1 MVSTASKQSQLA
13 AEAPSEAP
21 EWLASLRARLAPA
34 ELARLNDACALS
46 EAAHAGQTRAS
57 GEPYVRHVLA
67 VASILAELHLDTDTL
82 IAAVL
87 HDTVEDTDVTL
98 DDLRDRFGDD
108 VARLVDGVTKMAL
121 ISSLREDGR
130 DSREH
135 LQAENLRKMLLA
147 MAEDVR
153 VVLIK
158 LADRLHNMRTL
169 QALPPAKQQR
179 IARETMDI
187 FAPLAN
193 RLGIWQIKWE
203 LEDLAF
209 RYLNPDAYR
218 AIARQLAERR
228 VERDAYIARFVE
240 HLQQELDTV
249 GIHAEVRGRAKH
261 IYGIW
266 KKMQRK
272 RQAFHQIYD
281 VRAVRIYVDTIPEC
295 YAALGVVHTQWQYLP
310 GEFDDYIATPKE
322 NHYRSIH
329 TAVVGPEGK
338 VVEVQIRTWEMHRES
353 EYGVAAHWR
362 YKEGAQSD
370 SDFDEKIAWLRQL
383 LEWKDEVSGAGEFV
397 DQFKSAVFAD
407 RVYVFTP
414 QGRIID
420 LPAGATPIDFA
431 YRIHTEVGHRCR
443 GAKVNGR
450 MVPLTHK
457 LATGDRVEILTV
469 KKGGPSRDWL
479 NPALGYLATSRARHQ
494 VQHWF
499 RRQNQEQNVA
509 AGRAI
514 VERELRRVGLGD
526 VAYEKLARELGRNG
540 VDDLLAQVGIG
551 EIRPARIVNA
561 AQRLLAPPPPATDEA
576 TAPVLREPREPRH
589 GGEIQ
594 VHGVGDLLTK
604 FARCCKPVPGD
615 PIVGYLTKNQGI
627 SIHRRDC
634 HNVLHTVAEHPER
647 LVEVDWGPEQAAG
660 HYSVDIELVAFDRQ
674 GLLRDVS
681 TVLANEKLNIT
692 AVNTTTR
699 RRTHTTHMVITVE
712 VPDLGVLSR
721 VLARLGQL
729 PNVTGA
735 RRRA

>member
-13 AEAPSEAP
+13 AEAPHEAA
-21 EWLASLRARLAPA
+21 EWLDSLRATLAPA
-34 ELARLNDACALS
+34 DHARLTDACALA
-46 EAAHAGQTRAS
+46 EQAHAGQTRAS

-67 VASILAELHLDTDTL
+67 VANILAELHLDTDTL

-98 DDLRDRFGDD
+98 DQIRDRFGND
-108 VARLVDGVTKMAL
+108 VASLVDGLTKMAL
-121 ISSLREDGR
+121 ISSLRGAER
-130 DSREH
+130 AEREH

-169 QALPPAKQQR
+169 QALPPARQQR

-209 RYLNPDAYR
+209 RYLNPDAYK

-228 VERDAYIARFVE
+228 VERDAYIARFVD

-322 NHYRSIH
+322 NNYRSIH

-457 LATGDRVEILTV
+457 LKTGDRVEILTV

-499 RRQNQEQNVA
+499 RRQNHEQNVA

-514 VERELRRVGLGD
+514 VERELRRLGLAD
-526 VAYEKLARELGRNG
+526 VSYEKLAQQLGQRS
-540 VDDLLAQVGIG
+540 VDDMLAQVGIG
-551 EIRPARIVNA
+551 EIRPTRIVAA
-561 AQRLLAPPPPATDEA
+561 AQPLSSPPHAPEVQPLVRRSRQQQGAGDI
-576 TAPVLREPREPRH
+576 R
-589 GGEIQ
+589 

-615 PIVGYLTKNQGI
+615 PIVGYLTQNQGI

-634 HNVLHTVAEHPER
+634 HNVLHTVAKHPER
-647 LVEVDWGPEQAAG
+647 LVEVDWGPEQTAG

-674 GLLRDVS
+674 GLLRDVI

-699 RRTHTTHMVITVE
+699 RATHTTHMVITVE

-729 PNVTGA
+729 PNVTEA

>member
-1 MVSTASKQSQLA
+1 MVSTVSKQSQLA
-13 AEAPSEAP
+13 AETPQEAAA
-21 EWLASLRARLAPA
+21 WLAGLREHLAPFDHARLT
-34 ELARLNDACALS
+34 EACALA
-46 EAAHAGQTRAS
+46 EQAHAGQTRAS

-67 VASILAELHLDTDTL
+67 VASILAELKLDTDTL

-98 DDLRDRFGDD
+98 DDLRTRFGDD

-121 ISSLREDGR
+121 ISNLREN
-130 DSREH
+130 SREQV
-135 LQAENLRKMLLA
+135 QAENLRKMLLA

-169 QALPPAKQQR
+169 QALPPERQQR

-209 RYLNPDAYR
+209 HYLNPDAYR

-228 VERDAYIARFVE
+228 VERDAYIARFVS
-240 HLQQELDTV
+240 HLQQELDAL
-249 GIHAEVRGRAKH
+249 GIRAEVHGRAKH

-295 YAALGVVHTQWQYLP
+295 YAALGAVHTQWQYLP

-322 NHYRSIH
+322 NNYRSIH

-370 SDFDEKIAWLRQL
+370 NDFDEKIAWLRQL
-383 LEWKDEVSGAGEFV
+383 LEWKDEVSEAGEFV

-420 LPAGATPIDFA
+420 LPADATPIDFA

-457 LATGDRVEILTV
+457 LTTGDRVEILTV
-469 KKGGPSRDWL
+469 KRGGPSRDWL

-499 RRQNQEQNVA
+499 RRQNQDQNVA

-514 VERELRRVGLGD
+514 VDRELRRVGLGD
-526 VAYEKLARELGRNG
+526 VAYEKLARELGRNS

-551 EIRPARIVNA
+551 EIRPARLVNA
-561 AQRLLAPPPPATDEA
+561 AQRLLDRATPPEKEQEA
-576 TAPVLREPREPRH
+576 AKPVLRQPRPRKQRS
-589 GGEIQ
+589 EIQ

-615 PIVGYLTKNQGI
+615 PIVGYLTRGQGI

-634 HNVLHTVAEHPER
+634 HNVLHTVANHPER
-647 LVEVDWGPEQAAG
+647 LVEVDWGPEQATD
-660 HYSVDIELVAFDRQ
+660 HYSVDIEVEAFDRQ
-674 GLLRDVS
+674 GLLRDVT

-729 PNVTGA
+729 PNVTEV

>member
-13 AEAPSEAP
+13 AEAPHEAA
-21 EWLASLRARLAPA
+21 EWLDSLRATLAPA
-34 ELARLNDACALS
+34 DHARLTDACALA
-46 EAAHAGQTRAS
+46 EQAHAGQTRAS

-67 VASILAELHLDTDTL
+67 VANILAELHLDTDTL

-98 DDLRDRFGDD
+98 DQIRDRFGND
-108 VARLVDGVTKMAL
+108 VASLVDGVTKMAL
-121 ISSLREDGR
+121 ISSLRGAER
-130 DSREH
+130 AEREH

-169 QALPPAKQQR
+169 QALPPARQQR

-209 RYLNPDAYR
+209 RYLNPDAYK

-228 VERDAYIARFVE
+228 VERDAYIARFVD

-322 NHYRSIH
+322 NNYRSIH

-457 LATGDRVEILTV
+457 LKTGDRVEILTV

-499 RRQNQEQNVA
+499 RRQNHEQNVA

-514 VERELRRVGLGD
+514 VERELRRLGLAD
-526 VAYEKLARELGRNG
+526 VSYGKLAQQRGQRS
-540 VDDLLAQVGIG
+540 VDDMLAQVGIG
-551 EIRPARIVNA
+551 EIRPTRIVAA
-561 AQRLLAPPPPATDEA
+561 AQPLSSPPPAPEA
-576 TAPVLREPREPRH
+576 QPLVRRSRQQQGAGDIR
-589 GGEIQ
+589 

-615 PIVGYLTKNQGI
+615 PIVGYLTQNQGI

-634 HNVLHTVAEHPER
+634 HNVLHTVAKHPER
-647 LVEVDWGPEQAAG
+647 LVEVDWGPEQTAG

-674 GLLRDVS
+674 GLLRDVT

-699 RRTHTTHMVITVE
+699 RATHTTHMVITVE

-729 PNVTGA
+729 PNVTEA